1 MFRNYL
7 AAAVRN
13 LARNKLY
20 AGVTILGLAVGF
32 AAALLIGLYV
42 RDELTFDRFVPGH
55 GQVYLV
61 TETLGIP
68 GSKPIETHSTPMMLA
83 RPLKQF
89 FPEVEA
95 STRLSGSYFPPTV
108 RRGEIVA
115 SEERIYWADPNFFQV
130 IPLPVLAGDLSRA
143 LEAPDGIVMT
153 RAMARKY
160 FGKDAPIGETL
171 QIEGQA
177 MRVTAV
183 LKDLPSNTH
192 LTADMIGS
200 ARAPV
205 GPIVQYEQIN
215 NALSNT
221 LATYVRLKPGA
232 SPATMTPRFDTFLR
246 ERMPIVG
253 LGADYGPF
261 QRALHLV
268 PLTQIHLTPSTQ
280 GALKPAVDPAVLLA
294 IAAVGVLIVGVAAIN
309 FVTLMTARASRRAV
323 EVGVRKALGAGRRD
337 LVVQFL
343 GEAFLYVAAAGLL
356 ALSLAELLIRP
367 VSALLQRKLVLDYLH
382 DPALGVT
389 VAGVLLVTGLL
400 AGAYPAAVLSSF
412 RPSQVLKGGPVQAG
426 GSGAVRQVL
435 VVGQFAVLVALVLVA
450 ITIAR
455 QTLFALN
462 DGLGV
467 DKNQVIAVFARPC
480 IEPLRDELRRQPGVV
495 KVACASYQSLNMGN
509 TRDAIPIGGRKV
521 DISNAP
527 VDFGFFEVFRVKP
540 IAGRLFDP
548 ARPADGALDNPDVY
562 PPVILNETAVRKLG
576 FASPQAAIGK
586 RLMWHGNW
594 DETMR
599 KPTFTMSPM
608 RPSEIIGVVPD
619 FTLGSVREPILPT
632 LYSIGRNAPP
642 NSIAMIARIEPG
654 RTQETFAT
662 LDGLWDRLG
671 GGRPLLRVTFDFLLL
686 RYYLDTLIQGA
697 TVAIASAI
705 ALVIAALGLFALSA
719 FTTERRTKEIGIR
732 KALGAS
738 SADILKLLLWQFAKP
753 VLIANVIAWP
763 VAWFTLNWWLSSF
776 AYHVD
781 VAPWT
786 FAAAGVG
793 ALVIALATVFV
804 HALRVARAKPVGAL
818 RYE

>member
-7 AAAVRN
+7 AAALRN

-42 RDELTFDRFVPGH
+42 RDELTYDRFIPGN

-61 TETLGIP
+61 TETLAFS

-83 RPLKQF
+83 KPLKAF
-89 FPEVEA
+89 FPEIEA

-108 RRGEIVA
+108 RRGETVA
-115 SEERIYWADPNFFQV
+115 TEEKVFWADRNFFQV
-130 IPLPVLAGDLSRA
+130 MPMPVLAGDLGRA
-143 LEAPDGIVMT
+143 LEASDGLVLT

-160 FGKDAPIGETL
+160 FGKDAPLGETL

-177 MRVTAV
+177 FRVTAV
-183 LKDLPSNTH
+183 IEDLPSNTH
-192 LTADMIGS
+192 MTFDMIGS
-200 ARAPV
+200 ARSPV
-205 GPIVQYEQIN
+205 GPIVQYEAIN

-232 SPATMTPRFDTFLR
+232 TAATMAPRFDQFLR

-253 LGADYGPF
+253 LGSDYGEF
-261 QRALHLV
+261 HRELHLV
-268 PLTQIHLTPSTQ
+268 PLTQIHLTPRTQ
-280 GALKPAVDPAVLLA
+280 GGWKPAADPAVLLA
-294 IAAVGVLIVGVAAIN
+294 IAAVAVLIVVVAAIN
-309 FVTLMTARASRRAV
+309 FVTLMTARAARRAV
-323 EVGVRKALGAGRRD
+323 EVGVRKAVGASRRD
-337 LVVQFL
+337 LIVQFL
-343 GEAFLYVAAAGLL
+343 GEAFLYVAAAGVL

-367 VSALLQRKLVLDYLH
+367 VGMLLQRKLVLDYLH
-382 DPALGVT
+382 DPALAAT
-389 VAGVLLVTGLL
+389 VAGVLLLTGLL

-412 RPSQVLKGGPVQAG
+412 RPSQVLKGGPIQSG
-426 GSGAVRQVL
+426 GGGVVRQAL

-450 ITIAR
+450 VTIAR

-462 DGLGV
+462 DGLGA
-467 DKNQVIAVFARPC
+467 DKNQVIAVFSRPC
-480 IEPLRDELRRQPGVV
+480 IEPLRDELRRRPGVV
-495 KVACASYQSLNMGN
+495 GVACASYQALNMGN
-509 TRDAIPIGGRKV
+509 TRDAVPIGGKKV
-521 DISNAP
+521 DVSNAP
-527 VDFGFFEVFRVKP
+527 VDFGFFEVFRIEP

-562 PPVILNETAVRKLG
+562 PPLILNETAVRRLG

-586 RLMWHGNW
+586 TIMWHGNW

-599 KPTFTMSPM
+599 KPTFTMTPL
-608 RPSEIIGVVPD
+608 RPSEIVGVIPD
-619 FTLGSVREPILPT
+619 FTLGSVREPIEPT
-632 LYSIGRNAPP
+632 MYSIGRNALP
-642 NSIAMIARIEPG
+642 NSIAMVARIEAD
-654 RTQETFAT
+654 RTPEAFAA
-662 LDGLWDRLG
+662 LDGLWKRFG
-671 GGRPLLRVTFDFLLL
+671 AGQPLLRVTFDFLLL

-697 TVAIASAI
+697 MVTIASLI
-705 ALVIAALGLFALSA
+705 ALMIAALGLFALSA

-738 SADILKLLLWQFAKP
+738 SGDILKLLLWQFAKP

-763 VAWFTLNWWLSSF
+763 VAWLTLNWWLSSF

-786 FAAAGVG
+786 FVAAGLG
-793 ALVIALATVFV
+793 ALAIALATVFV
-804 HALRVARAKPVGAL
+804 HALRVARAKPSGAL